1 MESKDDS
8 RLRGLLK
15 EWELEGAP
23 ESLDAR
29 VAAFRRSW
37 WSFLWT
43 GSIRVPVPVGL
54 AAVAILLAMTFA
66 LARRQAAAPASIAP
80 SISLVDFQPVDD
92 VNVRVIR
99 GHEPN

>member
-8 RLRGLLK
+8 RLRGILK

-54 AAVAILLAMTFA
+54 AALAILLAMTFA
-66 LARRQAAAPASIAP
+66 LVRRQAAAPATPGA
-80 SISLVDFQPVDD
+80 ISLVDFRPVHD
-92 VNVRVIR
+92 VNVRVIH